1 MAKKQKRNQK
11 KTHSTREKG
20 RQSTPVQPGI
30 WARQTD
36 IVQHGICLLLLTVVS
51 FSFFAPLHFSGKSL
65 FAYDTVSFKAMANAM
80 QEYEKE
86 TGEKALWSSNPFG
99 GMPSYMI
106 STPLEVAQADDIP
119 RMLRRIIWPSS
130 HFLFLLFGTYLL
142 VYYLVQN
149 KWAAVLAACAYG
161 LTTYIPIIIVAG
173 HNSKFITMAFS
184 PWLILSFAYILRRP
198 TLLAGLLFSAIL
210 AINLRAG
217 HIQITYYV
225 AFLLGVWWIVEGV
238 GAVRDKNLKPFLR
251 STGWLALGSM
261 LGILMVAQPYLSN
274 FEYKAFTIRGA
285 APGGASSGLAWDYAM
300 EWSQGIGELITLL
313 ISDAYGGSDAYWG
326 PKLRGT
332 GGPHY
337 VGGIVL
343 LLAALA
349 VYKVRTRTV
358 WAFGISVG
366 FMTLFSLGI
375 HFEALSRFMFNY
387 FPLFSSF
394 RVPETWLSVVA
405 LLLAVLAGFGLRE
418 ALQATR
424 NDSLWNQTALKGAG
438 VGVGFCLLL
447 LVFNTSIFEF
457 GREGEEQMIARQ
469 IAQQNS
475 VSPTD
480 PQVTQLAQQYKAQ
493 ITETRIERFQDDT
506 IRTILFLLGLGIVLG
521 LYYTNRIPM
530 ALAGLLMA
538 LLVTIDLA
546 DVGRR
551 YFNEDV
557 LIDAKTVDD
566 AVPEYAFDGFLVQK
580 KEEAGGNG
588 HFRVLSLAEGH
599 PSQVARPAYFYETLG
614 GYHGAK
620 LRVYQDYLENIL
632 FDPARGGL
640 PNENALDLLNTRYIV
655 AGGQWPGAVSVFQD
669 DQTGLVVSDRANAL
683 PRAYFVGEVEVVE
696 SPERI
701 WEQLRSDTFDLSAKA
716 ILEEAPDFQLTP
728 IDSTSTTDVTLKT
741 HTPHEIKWQVQ
752 TDAPRLLV
760 VSEVYYPAGWKAFV
774 DEEEAPIYKTNYL
787 LRGVP
792 VPAGE
797 HEITM
802 RFEPAS
808 YRIGFW
814 FSAGSTLLVYA
825 GIVVLLGLGYLQR
838 KKSKGVDANA
848 AND

>member
-1 MAKKQKRNQK
+1 MAKKQKKNRK
-11 KTHSTREKG
+11 KNHPSKDKRT
-20 RQSTPVQPGI
+20 QSLPAEPGL

-36 IVQHGICLLLLTVVS
+36 AVQHLICLLLLAILS

-65 FAYDTVSFKAMANAM
+65 IAFDTVSFKAMAHEM
-80 QEYEKE
+80 QQYEKE
-86 TGEKALWSSNPFG
+86 TGEKALWSPNPFG
-99 GMPSYMI
+99 GMPGFMI
-106 STPLEVAQADDIP
+106 STPLDVAQADDIP

-142 VYYLVQN
+142 VFYLVRD
-149 KWAAVLAACAYG
+149 KWASVLAACAYG
-161 LTTYIPIIIVAG
+161 LTTYIPIILVAG

-184 PWLILSFAYILRRP
+184 PWLILAFAYILRKP
-198 TLLAGLLFSAIL
+198 TLLGSLLFSAIL

-225 AFLLGVWWIVEGV
+225 AFLLGIWWVVEGI
-238 GAVRDKNLKPFLR
+238 GAIRDKNTKPFLQ
-251 STGWLALGSM
+251 STAWLAIGSM
-261 LGILMVAQPYLSN
+261 LGVLMVAQPYLSN

-300 EWSQGIGELITLL
+300 EWSQGVGELITLL
-313 ISDAYGGSDAYWG
+313 ISDAYGGADAYWG

-358 WAFGISVG
+358 WAFAISVG

-375 HFEALSRFMFNY
+375 HLEALNRFMFNY

-394 RVPETWLSVVA
+394 RVPETWLSVIA

-424 NDSLWNQTALKGAG
+424 HGSLWNQTALKGAG
-438 VGVGFCLLL
+438 VGIGFCLLL
-447 LVFNTSIFEF
+447 LLFNTSIFEF

-475 VSPTD
+475 VAPND
-480 PQVTQLAQQYKAQ
+480 PQVVQLAKQYKTE
-493 ITETRIERFQDDT
+493 ITETRIERFQDDA
-506 IRTILFLLGLGIVLG
+506 IRTMLFLLGLGIVLG
-521 LYYTNRIPM
+521 LYYTTSMPL
-530 ALAGLLMA
+530 ALAGLLAAM
-538 LLVTIDLA
+538 LVMIDLA
-546 DVGRR
+546 GVGRR
-551 YFNEDV
+551 YFNKDV

-566 AVPEYAFDGFLVQK
+566 AVPKYGFDGFLVQK

-599 PSQVARPAYFYETLG
+599 PSQVARPAYYYETLG

-632 FDPARGGL
+632 FDSSTGL
-640 PNENALDLLNTRYIV
+640 PSENALDLLNTRYVV
-655 AGGQWPGAVSVFQD
+655 AGGVLPGATSVFQD
-669 DQTGLVVSDRANAL
+669 DQTRLVVSDRTHSL
-683 PRAYFVGEVEVVE
+683 PRAYFVGDVEVIDT
-696 SPERI
+696 PERI
-701 WEQLRSDTFDLSAKA
+701 WEQLRNDAFDLSKQA
-716 ILEEAPDFQLTP
+716 IFEEAHEFPLTP
-728 IDSTSTTDVTLKT
+728 VDSTSTTEVTLET
-741 HTPHEIKWQVQ
+741 HTPHEIRWRVQ

-760 VSEVYYPAGWKAFV
+760 VSEIYYPAGWKAFI
-774 DEEEAPIYKTNYL
+774 DGEEVPIYKTNYL
-787 LRGVP
+787 IRSVP

-797 HEITM
+797 HQVTM
-802 RFEPAS
+802 QFEPAS
-808 YRIGFW
+808 YKIGFW
-814 FSAGSTLLVYA
+814 LSALSTLFVYG
-825 GIVVLLGLGYLQR
+825 GIVALLGFAYMQR
-838 KKSKGVDANA
+838 QKTAEDDTLNA
-848 AND
+848 STD